1 MVLAKKERASGVV
14 VVVVV
19 ETIKKKTRNTRGEKI
34 GVYAVMY
41 MKRWVEEKERR
52 ATTGRE
58 RAAAK
63 DAKKYGVFFFAVC
76 ALIGRKVYVNAR

>member
-14 VVVVV
+14 VVVVAV

-63 DAKKYGVFFFAVC
+63 DAKKYGVFFLLSV
-76 ALIGRKVYVNAR
+76 L

>member
-1 MVLAKKERASGVV
+1 MESGFGQERASERQGG
-14 VVVVV
+14 VVVV

-41 MKRWVEEKERR
+41 MKRWVVEKERK

-63 DAKKYGVFFFAVC
+63 NAKKYGIFLWLSV
-76 ALIGRKVYVNAR
+76 L